1 MYFVVIERNDIHE
14 VIDISKRH
22 AKMRGLFFPR

>member
-1 MYFVVIERNDIHE
+1 MYFVVIERNGIHE
-14 VIDISKRH
+14 AIGILKRH